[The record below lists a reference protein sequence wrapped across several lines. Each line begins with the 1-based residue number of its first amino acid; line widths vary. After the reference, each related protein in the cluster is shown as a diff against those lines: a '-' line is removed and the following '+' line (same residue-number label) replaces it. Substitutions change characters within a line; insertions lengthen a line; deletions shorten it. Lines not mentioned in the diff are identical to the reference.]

1 MGQPEHVSQIIP
13 RVLAGITRQQED
25 RILRDICGYLCANCY
40 RFRLPEKQIIWEAG
54 RQHQISIP
62 DILILPQESRSL
74 IAIEIGFEDRPLPS
88 ALIELRRFWKARCRP
103 YIFADS
109 LDDIIAAG
117 L

>member
-1 MGQPEHVSQIIP
+1 MGQPEHISQIIP
-13 RVLAGITRQQED
+13 RVLTDIANQQEK
-25 RILRDICGYLCANCY
+25 RILRDICGYLCARCY
-40 RFRLPEKQIIWEAG
+40 RFKLPEGQIICEAG
-54 RQHQISIP
+54 RRHQISIP

-109 LDDIIAAG
+109 LDYIIAAG